1 VSTSKSKH
9 HVEIVGLS
17 VGAGVAV
24 LLILAIV
31 TIICCSRRNYY
42 GSCWTQINRPSN
54 EDTVTPPNDSPNR
67 TQSPPTKVPSDESDL
82 QSTLPPFRD
91 WITRPVQ
98 KDSHDRPGALIRSA
112 AKMINWWIELQF
124 FSFCVVHHI
133 IPFFY
138 HRYSKTFDEVSTRG
152 GAIVIDKLISYMLL
166 LTVQAEQEVRD
177 CESLILQVYT
187 MYFLFPVLVLYFL
200 CCSFFLLSSVS
211 PYLEVFDLNNKK
223 ALITLFWLSS

>member
-1 VSTSKSKH
+1 MK
-9 HVEIVGLS
+9 IQL
-17 VGAGVAV
+17 
-24 LLILAIV
+24 
-31 TIICCSRRNYY
+31 
-42 GSCWTQINRPSN
+42 
-54 EDTVTPPNDSPNR
+54 
-67 TQSPPTKVPSDESDL
+67 SDEMILPMKFSLL
-82 QSTLPPFRD
+82 QRKFQVMNLICNQLCHHSGD
-91 WITRPVQ
+91 WITRPLQ
-98 KDSHDRPGALIRSA
+98 KDSHDQPGDLIRSA
-112 AKMINWWIELQF
+112 AKMINWRIELQF